1 MTADP
6 PAERRSARFLLVL
19 ALAHAGGVVAY
30 LPLLSLLLP
39 IKIGVLAGEA
49 RIGVFTAV
57 VIAGALA
64 ASASN
69 VLFGSLSD
77 RAVELGGGRRRVMA
91 FGALAT
97 ALSFAGVVIASS
109 APAIILAI
117 VLFQVAVN
125 ALLAPLFAIMADEVP
140 DAQKGLLGGLLALA
154 NPFASAV
161 SALLV
166 AQAWGEGS
174 RLAIVAAVMA
184 AAIVPLFLV
193 AARPVGTAA
202 GPAERPPPRDLR
214 IAWAARLLV
223 QVAGNVLS
231 LYLLY
236 YFESV
241 APGSAP
247 GKLAPRIGHLL
258 TLAYALPL
266 PVALLAGRLSDR
278 IGRRKPFLFAAAAV
292 AVAGLLGMAAAADWR
307 AASAAF
313 VLYAVGSSVFLTLH
327 SGFAMQLLPDPAHR
341 GRDLGLLNL
350 TNTLPALAG
359 PALTWWL
366 ATPEDFGPVMLALAL
381 LTACGG
387 VAMLGVRGRR

>member
-1 MTADP
+1 M
-6 PAERRSARFLLVL
+6 RRSARFLLVL

-49 RIGVFTAV
+49 RIGVFTATV
-57 VIAGALA
+57 SAGALA

-77 RAVELGGGRRRVMA
+77 RAVEQGGGRRRVMA
-91 FGALAT
+91 AGALAT
-97 ALSFAGVVIASS
+97 AVSFAGVATATS

-161 SALLV
+161 SAVLL
-166 AQAWGEGS
+166 AQVWAEGP
-174 RLAIVAAVMA
+174 RLAIVAVVMA
-184 AAIVPLFLV
+184 MAIAPLFLV
-193 AARPVGTAA
+193 AARPVAL
-202 GPAERPPPRDLR
+202 PASSAEAPPRRDLLV
-214 IAWAARLLV
+214 AWGARLLV

-241 APGSAP
+241 APGTATT
-247 GKLAPRIGHLL
+247 KLAPRIGHLL

-266 PVALLAGRLSDR
+266 PAALLVGRFSDR
-278 IGRRKPFLFAAAAV
+278 IGRRKPFLLAAAGV
-292 AVAGLLGMAAAADWR
+292 AAAGLLGMAVAADWR
-307 AASAAF
+307 GAAAAF
-313 VLYAVGSSVFLTLH
+313 ILYAVGSSVFLTLH
-327 SGFAMQLLPDPAHR
+327 AGFAMQLLPDPAHR

-366 ATPEDFGPVMLALAL
+366 ATPQDFGAVMLTLAA
-381 LTACGG
+381 LTALGG
-387 VAMLGVRGRR
+387 LAMLGVRGRR

>member
-1 MTADP
+1 LTADR
-6 PAERRSARFLLVL
+6 PAERRSARFLAVL
-19 ALAHAGGVVAY
+19 ALAHAGGVIAY

-39 IKIGVLAGEA
+39 IKIGGIAGEA
-49 RIGVFTAV
+49 RIGVFTAT

-64 ASASN
+64 ASTSN
-69 VLFGSLSD
+69 ILFGSLSD
-77 RAVELGGGRRRVMA
+77 RAVEQGRGRRRVMA
-91 FGALAT
+91 AGALAT
-97 ALSFAGVVIASS
+97 AVAYAGVVTATT

-166 AQAWGEGS
+166 AEAWGEGP
-174 RLAIVAAVMA
+174 RLAIVAVVMA
-184 AAIVPLFLV
+184 AAITPLFLV
-193 AARPVGTAA
+193 TARPVAVVVATA
-202 GPAERPPPRDLR
+202 PPPPRDLLV
-214 IAWAARLLV
+214 AWGARLLV

-241 APGSAP
+241 APGTAP
-247 GKLAPRIGHLL
+247 SKMAPRIGHLL

-266 PVALLAGRLSDR
+266 PVALVVGRLSDR
-278 IGRRKPFLFAAAAV
+278 IGRRKPFLLAAAAV
-292 AVAGLLGMAAAADWR
+292 AAAGLLGMAAAADWR
-307 AASAAF
+307 GGAAAF
-313 VLYAVGSSVFLTLH
+313 ILYAVGSSVFLTLH
-327 SGFAMQLLPDPAHR
+327 AGFAMQLLPDPAHR

-366 ATPEDFGPVMLALAL
+366 ATPQDFGTVMLALAA
-381 LTACGG
+381 LTALGG
-387 VAMLGVRGRR
+387 LAMLGVRGRR